1 MYIHSTPYEGR
12 GLRLTCGGFYYS
24 RRLMGDTRGTGRESR
39 ICTPLRDFPLFRAYE
54 GLTVSR
60 QSLEKDPLIVLCMY
74 ITDSLGSDM

>member
-1 MYIHSTPYEGR
+1 
-12 GLRLTCGGFYYS
+12 
-24 RRLMGDTRGTGRESR
+24 MGDTRGTGRESR